1 MEPSPISKKNF
12 FELEA
17 AELVFSK
24 LIHKM
29 SSDRVFMNEAL
40 KETAAEDAFWRRLL
54 EIYNKVHEEAPN
66 PILLGLHRMDYLL
79 ETIGNDEFARMVEF
93 NTTAASMG
101 GHAEKIAEIHR
112 INGHKYGNFDN
123 IW

>member
-112 INGHKYGNFDN
+112 INGHKYGNFD
-123 IW
+123 